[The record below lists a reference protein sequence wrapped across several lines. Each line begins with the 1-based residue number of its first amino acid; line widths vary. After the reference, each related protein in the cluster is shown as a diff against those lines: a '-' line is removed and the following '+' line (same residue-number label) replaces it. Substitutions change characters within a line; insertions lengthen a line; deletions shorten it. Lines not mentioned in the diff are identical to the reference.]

1 MSTKENKAVVLR
13 LAQVLNAGDLDQL
26 DEILAPDYIRHDP
39 NPLLKDVDREEYK
52 EAFTKL
58 REAFPDAKWTAEEIL
73 ADGDKV
79 ILRGSFHGTHKGQ
92 FFNIPPSGKEV
103 TYPILAI
110 YRIENG
116 MIVED
121 WHIFHS
127 IGLWEQLIP
136 EVRALIEQATR
147 WPPTCSA

>member
-1 MSTKENKAVVLR
+1 MSIEENKQVVRR
-13 LAQVLNAGDLDQL
+13 LVQIVNSGNLDQL
-26 DEILAPDYIRHDP
+26 NDILASDYVRHDP
-39 NPLLKDVDREEYK
+39 NPLLKDVGRKEYK

-58 REAFPDAKWTAEEIL
+58 REAFPDAKWTLEEIL
-73 ADGDKV
+73 ADGDRV
-79 ILRGSFHGTHKGQ
+79 IGRWSFHGTHNGP

-110 YRIENG
+110 YRIEDG
-116 MIVED
+116 KIAED

-136 EVRALIEQATR
+136 EIKVLIEKATK
-147 WPPTCSA
+147 